1 MIYMKSIKI
10 LLVLALQLI
19 LINNE
24 SRAQEKTNNIS
35 NLNAKQK
42 SIVSI
47 SALTAKG
54 DLPQLT
60 IALNEGLDSGL
71 TVNEIKEV
79 LVHLSA
85 YAGFPRSLQ
94 GINTLMAVIETR
106 KGKGINDK
114 FGKDATP
121 KKNNESK
128 YEQGK
133 KNLEALTGQ
142 PDRVPKTG
150 YAAFVP
156 IIDTFLKEHLFADIF
171 NRDVLTYIE
180 REIVTISALV
190 SMGGVEPMMR
200 SHMNIGLR
208 LGLSTSSIQ
217 EILGMIEQ
225 KIGKQEADSGRKI
238 LDSITGVSNSQ
249 PVEERLQNSNSE
261 KGNSS
266 LYSKGVKAPSNNFT
280 GTAWVNMVVLAS
292 DGLDCSTGVVTFEPG
307 ARTAWHRHPGGQI
320 LLITEGKGYYQER
333 GKSIQIMQKGDVIKC
348 IPGTEHWHGAS
359 PDSKVTHIAIGPNS
373 KMGSAVWL
381 EKVTEK
387 EYGSYKP

>member
-1 MIYMKSIKI
+1 MKSLKI
-10 LLVLALQLI
+10 LLVLACSLI
-19 LINNE
+19 CLNNTLN
-24 SRAQEKTNNIS
+24 AQESYKNI
-35 NLNAKQK
+35 NQLNSKQK

-54 DLPQLT
+54 DLKQLT
-60 IALNEGLDSGL
+60 VDLNEGLDAGL

-79 LVHLSA
+79 LVHIYA

-94 GINTLMAVIETR
+94 GLNTFISVLETR
-106 KGKGINDK
+106 KKKGISDVA
-114 FGKDATP
+114 GKEVSYSN
-121 KKNNESK
+121 KEESK

-133 KNLEALTGQ
+133 KNLQALTGQ
-142 PDRVPKTG
+142 PEKLPKTG
-150 YAAFVP
+150 YAELAP
-156 IIDTFLKEHLFADIF
+156 IVDTFLKEHLFADIF
-171 NRDVLTYIE
+171 NRDILTYTE
-180 REIVTISALV
+180 REMVTIASLV

-200 SHMNIGLR
+200 SHMNIALR
-208 LGLSTSSIQ
+208 LGISESSLH
-217 EILGMIEQ
+217 EMFGLIEQ
-225 KIGKQEADSGRKI
+225 KIGKQEADAGRAV
-238 LDSITGVSNSQ
+238 LSSITGDSTTK
-249 PVEERLQNSNSE
+249 PVND
-261 KGNSS
+261 S
-266 LYSKGVKAPSNNFT
+266 LKNINTANRTPNLFAKGVKAPSNNFI

-307 ARTAWHRHPGGQI
+307 SRTAWHRHPGGQI

-381 EKVTEK
+381 EKVTEQ
-387 EYGSYKP
+387 EYRNYKP